1 MLYVPGAAMPVMV
14 PEIVLLLELMF
25 TPFQALSRVSLEAM
39 SPNLEVSD
47 LISP

>member
-1 MLYVPGAAMPVMV
+1 MVPVM
-14 PEIVLLLELMF
+14 VLLLELML
-25 TPFQALSRVSLEAM
+25 TPFQALSRVSLEPM

>member
-1 MLYVPGAAMPVMV
+1 MV
-14 PEIVLLLELMF
+14 PERVGLLELML